1 MLWAMFRLP
10 DPHRAPGRAPGRVPV
25 SPSGADPAAAAL
37 LAELC
42 RLLAR
47 HAPVDGVH
55 DTAIPGVAAVRASHP
70 GDEIAHALHHAALC
84 LIAQG
89 AKRVML
95 GEEVYVYD
103 ASRYLVFSVDLPI
116 GAQVMHAT
124 PDEPYLCFRLDLPA
138 QVVADVML
146 KTAPAAP
153 LAAPSAAPPAAPPA
167 ARPDESAAALTAA
180 ARAASSGASLAGSA
194 GTSAATSAA
203 TSPTASPTASAAGSG
218 GESSAGSAAAGAPPA
233 PPVPVARGLYL
244 SRTGPPLLDA
254 VVRLL
259 RLLDAPDDA
268 AALAPLVQ
276 QEIIYRLLRSE
287 EGARLARVARADSQA
302 HRVARAIAWL
312 KTHYA
317 EPLRVEALAQHVH
330 MSASSLH
337 HHFRAVTAM
346 SPLQYQKQLRLQE
359 ARRLLLGEVSDAAS
373 AGHRVG
379 YESPSQ
385 FSREYA
391 RLFGMPPARD
401 AQRMREQRSSVQPV
415 V

>member
-1 MLWAMFRLP
+1 MLSGMSRALDS
-10 DPHRAPGRAPGRVPV
+10 DPGTDLATAP
-25 SPSGADPAAAAL
+25 L

-55 DTAIPGVAAVRASHP
+55 DTGIPGVAAVRASQP
-70 GDEIAHALHHAALC
+70 GEEIGHALHQAALC

-89 AKRVML
+89 AKRVLL

-103 ASRYLVFSVDLPI
+103 ASRHLVFSVDLPI
-116 GAQVMHAT
+116 GAQVMRAT

-138 QVVADVML
+138 QAVADVLL
-146 KTAPAAP
+146 KTGAA
-153 LAAPSAAPPAAPPA
+153 AAPPPSAP
-167 ARPDESAAALTAA
+167 TAA
-180 ARAASSGASLAGSA
+180 
-194 GTSAATSAA
+194 
-203 TSPTASPTASAAGSG
+203 
-218 GESSAGSAAAGAPPA
+218 
-233 PPVPVARGLYL
+233 VRGLFL
-244 SRTGPPLLDA
+244 SRTGAPLLDA

-276 QEIIYRLLRSE
+276 QEIIYRLLRSD
-287 EGARLARVARADSQA
+287 EGPRLARVAHADSQA
-302 HRVARAIAWL
+302 HRVARAIGWL
-312 KTHYA
+312 KAHYA
-317 EPLRVEALAQHVH
+317 EPLRIEALARQVN

-391 RLFGMPPARD
+391 RLFGVPPARD
-401 AQRMREQRSSVQPV
+401 AQRLRQQAGVAV
-415 V
+415 VV

>member
-1 MLWAMFRLP
+1 MLCGMSPAHPTGRHTDRDTGHDSEHDP
-10 DPHRAPGRAPGRVPV
+10 DPGPDPSTAP
-25 SPSGADPAAAAL
+25 L

-70 GDEIAHALHHAALC
+70 GDEIGHALHQAALC

-89 AKRVML
+89 AKQVML

-103 ASRYLVFSVDLPI
+103 ASRHLVFSVDLPI
-116 GAQVMHAT
+116 GAQVMQAT

-138 QVVADVML
+138 QAVADTLLRVG
-146 KTAPAAP
+146 AAAVP
-153 LAAPSAAPPAAPPA
+153 PPA
-167 ARPDESAAALTAA
+167 
-180 ARAASSGASLAGSA
+180 
-194 GTSAATSAA
+194 
-203 TSPTASPTASAAGSG
+203 TASP
-218 GESSAGSAAAGAPPA
+218 AAAES
-233 PPVPVARGLYL
+233 ARGLFL
-244 SRTGPPLLDA
+244 SRTDAPLLDA

-259 RLLDAPDDA
+259 RLLDAPADA

-276 QEIIYRLLRSE
+276 QEIIYRLLRGD
-287 EGARLARVARADSQA
+287 EGARLARVAHADSQA
-302 HRVARAIAWL
+302 HRVTRAITWL

-317 EPLRVEALAQHVH
+317 EPLRIEALARQVH

-391 RLFGMPPARD
+391 RLFGVPPARD
-401 AQRMREQRSSVQPV
+401 AQRLRQQVGGALPPGTQALLSPL
-415 V
+415 

>member
-1 MLWAMFRLP
+1 MLRAMPRP
-10 DPHRAPGRAPGRVPV
+10 SDTDRAQGRAPGADPV
-25 SPSGADPAAAAL
+25 SPGDPHPATATL
-37 LAELC
+37 LNELC

-55 DTAIPGVAAVRASHP
+55 GTVIPGVAAVRASHP
-70 GDEIAHALHHAALC
+70 GDEIGHALHQAALC

-116 GAQVMHAT
+116 GAQVMRAT

-138 QVVADVML
+138 QAVADVLL
-146 KTAPAAP
+146 KSGPAAGAAAASAAP
-153 LAAPSAAPPAAPPA
+153 LP
-167 ARPDESAAALTAA
+167 E
-180 ARAASSGASLAGSA
+180 
-194 GTSAATSAA
+194 
-203 TSPTASPTASAAGSG
+203 
-218 GESSAGSAAAGAPPA
+218 
-233 PPVPVARGLYL
+233 ARGLYL
-244 SRTGPPLLDA
+244 SRTGAPLLDA

-259 RLLDAPDDA
+259 RLLDTPDDA

-312 KTHYA
+312 KAHYA
-317 EPLRVEALAQHVH
+317 QPLSVEALAQHVH

-391 RLFGMPPARD
+391 RLFGVPPARD
-401 AQRMREQRSSVQPV
+401 AVRMKQQAASFRPV

>member
-1 MLWAMFRLP
+1 MLRAMSRPSAPHDDLHADP
-10 DPHRAPGRAPGRVPV
+10 DGAPGRPGAPAGSGPANAPV
-25 SPSGADPAAAAL
+25 

-55 DTAIPGVAAVRASHP
+55 DTALPGVAAVRASHP
-70 GDEIAHALHHAALC
+70 GDEIGHALHQAALC

-103 ASRYLVFSVDLPI
+103 ASRHLVFSVDLPI
-116 GAQVMHAT
+116 GAQVMRAT

-138 QVVADVML
+138 QAVADVML
-146 KTAPAAP
+146 KAGPAPA
-153 LAAPSAAPPAAPPA
+153 SATAPPAV
-167 ARPDESAAALTAA
+167 
-180 ARAASSGASLAGSA
+180 
-194 GTSAATSAA
+194 
-203 TSPTASPTASAAGSG
+203 
-218 GESSAGSAAAGAPPA
+218 PA
-233 PPVPVARGLYL
+233 PEARGLYL
-244 SRTGPPLLDA
+244 SRTSAPLLDA

-317 EPLRVEALAQHVH
+317 EPLRVEALAQQVH

-391 RLFGMPPARD
+391 RLFGVPPARD
-401 AQRMREQRSSVQPV
+401 AARMKQQAASLRPLV
-415 V
+415 

>member
-1 MLWAMFRLP
+1 MLRAMPRQP
-10 DPHRAPGRAPGRVPV
+10 APARTPGLDRHGEPEHHG
-25 SPSGADPAAAAL
+25 GAGPAAPAL

-55 DTAIPGVAAVRASHP
+55 DTVIPGVAAVRASHP
-70 GDEIAHALHHAALC
+70 GDEIGHALHQAALC

-95 GEEVYVYD
+95 GEEMYVYD

-116 GAQVMHAT
+116 GAQVMRAT
-124 PDEPYLCFRLDLPA
+124 PEEPYLCFRLDLPA
-138 QVVADVML
+138 QAVADVL
-146 KTAPAAP
+146 LNTGPPAAAT
-153 LAAPSAAPPAAPPA
+153 AATAAPP
-167 ARPDESAAALTAA
+167 D
-180 ARAASSGASLAGSA
+180 
-194 GTSAATSAA
+194 
-203 TSPTASPTASAAGSG
+203 
-218 GESSAGSAAAGAPPA
+218 
-233 PPVPVARGLYL
+233 ARGLYL
-244 SRTGPPLLDA
+244 SRTGAPLLDA

-259 RLLDAPDDA
+259 RLLDTPDDA

-312 KTHYA
+312 KAHYA
-317 EPLRVEALAQHVH
+317 EPLRVEALAQQVH

-391 RLFGMPPARD
+391 RLFGVPPARD
-401 AQRMREQRSSVQPV
+401 AARMKQQAGVAAV

>member
-1 MLWAMFRLP
+1 MLCGMSQEHDTGHATDHETGPETDHRT
-10 DPHRAPGRAPGRVPV
+10 DPHPFPV
-25 SPSGADPAAAAL
+25 SEPGLDPGSAPL

-55 DTAIPGVAAVRASHP
+55 DTVIPGVAAVRASHP
-70 GDEIAHALHHAALC
+70 GDGIGHALHQAALC

-89 AKRVML
+89 AKQVML

-103 ASRYLVFSVDLPI
+103 ASRHLVFSVDLPI
-116 GAQVMHAT
+116 GAQVMRAS

-138 QVVADVML
+138 QAVADTLLRVGTAAVRPL
-146 KTAPAAP
+146 APAS
-153 LAAPSAAPPAAPPA
+153 LQAA
-167 ARPDESAAALTAA
+167 ES
-180 ARAASSGASLAGSA
+180 
-194 GTSAATSAA
+194 
-203 TSPTASPTASAAGSG
+203 
-218 GESSAGSAAAGAPPA
+218 
-233 PPVPVARGLYL
+233 ARGLFL
-244 SRTGPPLLDA
+244 SRTDAPLLDA

-259 RLLDAPDDA
+259 RLLDSPDDA

-276 QEIIYRLLRSE
+276 QEIIYRLLRGD
-287 EGARLARVARADSQA
+287 EGARLARVAHADSQA
-302 HRVARAIAWL
+302 HRVTRAINWL

-317 EPLRVEALAQHVH
+317 EPLRIEALARQVH

-391 RLFGMPPARD
+391 RLFGVPPARD
-401 AQRMREQRSSVQPV
+401 AQRLRQQVGGVAV

>member
-1 MLWAMFRLP
+1 MLCGMSRAPDSDPGP
-10 DPHRAPGRAPGRVPV
+10 DPTTAP
-25 SPSGADPAAAAL
+25 L

-55 DTAIPGVAAVRASHP
+55 DTAIPGVAAVRASQP
-70 GDEIAHALHHAALC
+70 GDEIGHALHQAALC

-89 AKRVML
+89 AKRVLL

-103 ASRYLVFSVDLPI
+103 ASRHLVFSVDLPI
-116 GAQVMHAT
+116 GAQVMRAT

-138 QVVADVML
+138 QAVADTLL
-146 KTAPAAP
+146 KTGAIAQSASPPSAPAA
-153 LAAPSAAPPAAPPA
+153 A
-167 ARPDESAAALTAA
+167 
-180 ARAASSGASLAGSA
+180 
-194 GTSAATSAA
+194 
-203 TSPTASPTASAAGSG
+203 
-218 GESSAGSAAAGAPPA
+218 
-233 PPVPVARGLYL
+233 VRGLFL
-244 SRTGPPLLDA
+244 SRTGAPLLDA

-276 QEIIYRLLRSE
+276 QEIIYRLLRSD
-287 EGARLARVARADSQA
+287 EGPRLARVAHADSQS
-302 HRVARAIAWL
+302 HRVAQAIGWL

-317 EPLRVEALAQHVH
+317 EPLRIEALARQVH

-391 RLFGMPPARD
+391 RLFGVPPARD
-401 AQRMREQRSSVQPV
+401 AQRLRQQAGVAV
-415 V
+415 VV

>member
-1 MLWAMFRLP
+1 MLCGMSRALDS
-10 DPHRAPGRAPGRVPV
+10 DPGTSPVADLATAP
-25 SPSGADPAAAAL
+25 L

-55 DTAIPGVAAVRASHP
+55 DTAIPGVAAVRASQP
-70 GDEIAHALHHAALC
+70 GDEIGHALHQAALC

-89 AKRVML
+89 AKRVLL

-103 ASRYLVFSVDLPI
+103 ASRHLVFSVDLPI
-116 GAQVMHAT
+116 GAQVMRAT
-124 PDEPYLCFRLDLPA
+124 ADEPYLCFRLDLPA
-138 QVVADVML
+138 QAVADTLL
-146 KTAPAAP
+146 KTGATAPPPSSAPAAP
-153 LAAPSAAPPAAPPA
+153 
-167 ARPDESAAALTAA
+167 
-180 ARAASSGASLAGSA
+180 
-194 GTSAATSAA
+194 
-203 TSPTASPTASAAGSG
+203 
-218 GESSAGSAAAGAPPA
+218 
-233 PPVPVARGLYL
+233 ARGLFL
-244 SRTGPPLLDA
+244 SRTGAPLLDA

-276 QEIIYRLLRSE
+276 QEIIYRLLRSD
-287 EGARLARVARADSQA
+287 EGPRLARVAHADSQA
-302 HRVARAIAWL
+302 HRVAQTIAWL
-312 KTHYA
+312 KAHYA
-317 EPLRVEALAQHVH
+317 EPLRIEALARQVH

-391 RLFGMPPARD
+391 RLFGVPPARD
-401 AQRMREQRSSVQPV
+401 AQRLRQQAGVAV
-415 V
+415 VV

>member
-1 MLWAMFRLP
+1 MLCGMPRALDSDPGP
-10 DPHRAPGRAPGRVPV
+10 DPRPDAATAP
-25 SPSGADPAAAAL
+25 L

-47 HAPVDGVH
+47 HAPMDGVH
-55 DTAIPGVAAVRASHP
+55 DTGIPGVAAVRASQP
-70 GDEIAHALHHAALC
+70 GDEIGHALHQAALC

-89 AKRVML
+89 AKRVLL

-103 ASRYLVFSVDLPI
+103 ASRHLVFSVDLPI
-116 GAQVMHAT
+116 GAQVMRAT

-138 QVVADVML
+138 QAVADVLL
-146 KTAPAAP
+146 KTGAA
-153 LAAPSAAPPAAPPA
+153 AASPPSAP
-167 ARPDESAAALTAA
+167 TAA
-180 ARAASSGASLAGSA
+180 
-194 GTSAATSAA
+194 
-203 TSPTASPTASAAGSG
+203 
-218 GESSAGSAAAGAPPA
+218 
-233 PPVPVARGLYL
+233 VRGLFL
-244 SRTGPPLLDA
+244 SRTGAPLLDA

-276 QEIIYRLLRSE
+276 QEIIYRLLRSD
-287 EGARLARVARADSQA
+287 EGPRLARVAHADSQA
-302 HRVARAIAWL
+302 HRVAQAIGWL
-312 KTHYA
+312 KAHYA
-317 EPLRVEALAQHVH
+317 EPLRIEALARQVH

-391 RLFGMPPARD
+391 RLFGVPPARD
-401 AQRMREQRSSVQPV
+401 AQRLRQQAGVAV
-415 V
+415 VV

>member
-1 MLWAMFRLP
+1 MLWAMSRQP
-10 DPHRAPGRAPGRVPV
+10 DPDRLLEPAPDRDPV
-25 SPSGADPAAAAL
+25 RHSGPDAATANL
-37 LAELC
+37 MAELC

-70 GDEIAHALHHAALC
+70 GDEIGHALHQAALC

-116 GAQVMHAT
+116 GAQVMRAT

-146 KTAPAAP
+146 KTGPAAT
-153 LAAPSAAPPAAPPA
+153 AAAAPPSAASSAAPG
-167 ARPDESAAALTAA
+167 PD
-180 ARAASSGASLAGSA
+180 
-194 GTSAATSAA
+194 
-203 TSPTASPTASAAGSG
+203 
-218 GESSAGSAAAGAPPA
+218 
-233 PPVPVARGLYL
+233 ARGLYL
-244 SRTGPPLLDA
+244 SRTGAPLLDA

-312 KTHYA
+312 KAHYA

-391 RLFGMPPARD
+391 RLFGVPPARD
-401 AQRMREQRSSVQPV
+401 AQRMKQQAGVAV
-415 V
+415 VV

>member
-1 MLWAMFRLP
+1 MLRGMPSPLPPP
-10 DPHRAPGRAPGRVPV
+10 DPGQ
-25 SPSGADPAAAAL
+25 DPATAPL

-55 DTAIPGVAAVRASHP
+55 DTAIRGVAAVRSSHP
-70 GDEIAHALHHAALC
+70 GDEIGHALHQAALC

-116 GAQVMHAT
+116 GAQVLRAT

-138 QVVADVML
+138 QAVADVML
-146 KTAPAAP
+146 KTAAAAESP
-153 LAAPSAAPPAAPPA
+153 APPAASMPVP
-167 ARPDESAAALTAA
+167 
-180 ARAASSGASLAGSA
+180 RAASAVASRARSPAASGAGSA
-194 GTSAATSAA
+194 
-203 TSPTASPTASAAGSG
+203 AGVTPP
-218 GESSAGSAAAGAPPA
+218 AGSAAA
-233 PPVPVARGLYL
+233 ARGLYL
-244 SRTGPPLLDA
+244 SRTGAPLLDA

-259 RLLDAPDDA
+259 RLLDAPGDDA

-302 HRVARAIAWL
+302 HRVTRAIAWL
-312 KTHYA
+312 KAHYT

-359 ARRLLLGEVSDAAS
+359 ARRLLLSEASDAAS

-391 RLFGMPPARD
+391 RLFGVPPARD
-401 AQRMREQRSSVQPV
+401 AARLKQQAGVAAV

>member
-1 MLWAMFRLP
+1 MLRGMSSPP
-10 DPHRAPGRAPGRVPV
+10 D
-25 SPSGADPAAAAL
+25 ADPSTAPL

-55 DTAIPGVAAVRASHP
+55 DTAMAGVAAVRASHP
-70 GDEIAHALHHAALC
+70 GDEIGHALHQAALC

-103 ASRYLVFSVDLPI
+103 ASRHLVFSVDLPI
-116 GAQVMHAT
+116 GAQVMRAT

-138 QVVADVML
+138 QAVADVLL
-146 KTAPAAP
+146 KTG
-153 LAAPSAAPPAAPPA
+153 AAPPPP
-167 ARPDESAAALTAA
+167 P
-180 ARAASSGASLAGSA
+180 SG
-194 GTSAATSAA
+194 
-203 TSPTASPTASAAGSG
+203 
-218 GESSAGSAAAGAPPA
+218 PA
-233 PPVPVARGLYL
+233 DAARGLFL
-244 SRTGPPLLDA
+244 SRTGAPLLDA

-259 RLLDAPDDA
+259 RLLDGPGDEA

-317 EPLRVEALAQHVH
+317 EPLRIEALAREVH

-391 RLFGMPPARD
+391 RLFGVPPARD
-401 AQRMREQRSSVQPV
+401 AQRLKQQAGVSAV